1 MLKSMSKFTHLHV
14 HSHYSLLDGVGKIPD
29 LVSAAKEMG
38 MTSLALTDHGV
49 MYGAIEFYEECKKQE
64 IKPIIGVEAYIAPHS
79 MHDKAAKID
88 QKPYHLVLLAKN
100 FTGYQ
105 NLLKIVSIAH
115 LEGYYYK
122 PRIDKET
129 LKKYSEGL
137 IALTACLGGEVP
149 SFASFKDIKSAEK
162 AIEEYLDIFGKEN
175 FYLELQDHPKIPI
188 QKVANDILI
197 DLSKKYGIGLVAT
210 NDVHY
215 INKDDAEAQD
225 VMLCIQTGK
234 FMADTNRMS
243 MKAGGEYLD
252 ISFKSP
258 EEMAETF
265 KNTPEAV
272 SNTVKIAEKCNLEIE
287 IGKFRFPDFPLP
299 KGETNESYLKKLID
313 ERLPKVVTKVTPE
326 IKERLDYEFKVIK
339 DKNYLGY
346 FLIVQDF
353 FHWAKENNIPT
364 NTRGSAAG
372 CFTSYVLGITSPQLN
387 PLDFNLPFERFLNPF
402 RPSAPDID
410 IDIAD
415 SGRDA
420 IIAYVT
426 SKYGKDR
433 VAQIC
438 TFGTMASK
446 AAIRDVARVLGFP
459 YEFGDKLSKLIPF
472 STQTHY
478 ISIKDSVEL
487 VPELKELYQNNPDTK
502 RTIDLASR
510 LEGCA
515 RHVSVHAAGVVIA
528 PDDITKFTPVMRDTK
543 GGRLITQY
551 EMHTVGEDG
560 VGLIKMDFLGLAN
573 LTIIQN
579 VLRIIRKTRNTSL
592 KLDNIPLDDKKTFQM
607 LARGETVG
615 VFQLESEGMQKNIK
629 ELRPTAIYD
638 IMAMVALY
646 RPGPMAFIPEYI
658 RRKRNPSLIKYLDP
672 RLKDILDKSLGLIVY
687 QDDVLM
693 IAIKLAGYNWM
704 EVDKFRKAIGKKI
717 VKEMAA
723 QKEKFFTQI
732 IERGMKKEV
741 ANALW
746 EQIETFAGYGFNK
759 AHAASYGLLA
769 YQTAYL
775 KSHFPSEYMAALL
788 TSEQQR
794 DMDKVAFALA
804 ETKRMKIP
812 VLPPDINKSFTDFG
826 VIPDTWEISYAL
838 AAIKNVGRGTADVI
852 SFDRKEDGVYKNF
865 TDFLTRLGSKIL
877 NKKVIGALAQSGALD
892 SLIERNKVL
901 SNMDNIL
908 KFITDTNKTDA
919 NQMDL
924 FGGGKVKR
932 PEIELKLQD
941 VPPADRKEKL
951 SWEKELLGMYISE
964 HPLTEMGDSL
974 KNHGLPISSIDFKMN
989 EKTIQVAG
997 IVATAK
1003 KILTKKKEPM
1013 IFATLEDLTGKIE
1026 VIVFPR
1032 LLEKNPEIWKSN
1044 QILQIKGR
1052 VNNKDGALKLI
1063 ASEVQPIENTNKIE
1077 PIEVTNPEKLL
1088 ITLTKNANKE
1098 VLEKIKDVLNNFPGD
1113 LPVILKIAANG
1124 GFREVKTKT
1133 KVEGSPHLVSE
1144 LKEILKEG
1152 KVELK

>member
-1 MLKSMSKFTHLHV
+1 MAKTTPNFTHLHV

-29 LVSAAKEMG
+29 LVSRAKEMG
-38 MTSLALTDHGV
+38 MTALALTDHGV
-49 MYGAIEFYEECKKQE
+49 MYGAIEFYEECVKQE
-64 IKPIIGVEAYIAPHS
+64 IKPIIGVETYIAPHS
-79 MHDKAAKID
+79 MHDKVAKID
-88 QKPYHLVLLAKN
+88 MKPYHLVLLAKN

-129 LKKYSEGL
+129 LKKHADGL

-149 SFASFKDIKSAEK
+149 GYASYKDTKSAER
-162 AIEEYLDIFGKEN
+162 AISEYIDIFGKEN
-175 FYLELQDHPKIPI
+175 FYLELQHHPQIPR

-197 DLSKKYGIGLVAT
+197 ELSKKYGLGLVAT

-234 FMADTNRMS
+234 FLADTDRMS
-243 MKAGGEYLD
+243 MKENGEYLD

-258 EEMAETF
+258 EEMAANF
-265 KNTPEAV
+265 KEVPEAI
-272 SNTVKIAEKCNLEIE
+272 SNTQKIADQCNIEIE

-299 KGETNESYLKKLID
+299 KGETNETYLKKLLD
-313 ERLPKVVTKVTPE
+313 ERLPQVVPEVTEE
-326 IKERLDYEFKVIK
+326 IKKRLDYEFQVIK

-372 CFTSYVLGITSPQLN
+372 CFVSYVLGITSPKLN
-387 PLDFNLPFERFLNPF
+387 PLYFNLPFERFLNPF

-426 SKYGKDR
+426 EKYGKDR

-478 ISIKDSVEL
+478 INIHESVEM
-487 VPELKELYQNNPDTK
+487 VSELKDLYENNPDAK

-515 RHVSVHAAGVVIA
+515 RHASVHAAGVVIA
-528 PDDITKFTPVMRDTK
+528 PDDITKFTPIMRDTK
-543 GGRLITQY
+543 GDKLVTQY

-579 VLRIIRKTRNTSL
+579 VLRIIKKTRKLEL
-592 KLDNIPLDDKKTFQM
+592 KLDEIPLDDKKTFQM

-615 VFQLESEGMQKNIK
+615 VFQLESEGMQKHIK
-629 ELRPTAIYD
+629 ELRPTTIHD

-646 RPGPMAFIPEYI
+646 RPGPMAFIPEYVK
-658 RRKRNPSLIKYLDP
+658 RKHNPSLIKYLDP
-672 RLKDILDKSLGLIVY
+672 RMKNILDKSLGLIVY

-693 IAIKLAGYNWM
+693 IAIELAGYNWM
-704 EVDKFRKAIGKKI
+704 EVDKFRKAMGKKI

-759 AHAASYGLLA
+759 SHAASYGLVA

-794 DMDKVAFALA
+794 DLDKVAFALA
-804 ETKRMKIP
+804 EAKRMRIP
-812 VLPPDINKSFTDFG
+812 VLPPDVNKSFTDFG
-826 VIPDTWEISYAL
+826 VIPETWEISYAL
-838 AAIKNVGRGTADVI
+838 ASIKNVGRGTADMI
-852 SFDRKEDGVYKNF
+852 TEERKENGKFKNF
-865 TDFLTRLGSKIL
+865 TDFLMRLGTKVL
-877 NKKVIGALAQSGALD
+877 NKKILEALAQSGALD
-892 SLIERNKVL
+892 SLAERNQVL
-901 SNMDNIL
+901 ANMDVIL
-908 KFITDTNKTDA
+908 KFISELSKANA

-924 FGGGKVKR
+924 FGSAKMEK
-932 PEIELKLQD
+932 PQIELKLQD
-941 VPPADRKEKL
+941 VKPAERKEKL
-951 SWEKELLGMYISE
+951 TWEKELLGMYISE
-964 HPLTEMGDSL
+964 HPLAGMGEAL
-974 KNHGLPISSIDFKMN
+974 KNYGLPISSIDFKMN

-997 IVATAK
+997 IIAQAK

-1013 IFATLEDLTGKIE
+1013 VFASLEDLTGKIE
-1026 VIVFPR
+1026 IIIFPR
-1032 LLEKNPEIWKSN
+1032 LLEKNAEILKSDK
-1044 QILQIKGR
+1044 ILQIKGR
-1052 VNNKDGALKLI
+1052 VNNKDGSLKII
-1063 ASEVQPIENTNKIE
+1063 ASEIQPIENSETVEI
-1077 PIEVTNPEKLL
+1077 IEVTNPEKLS
-1088 ITLTKNANKE
+1088 ITLTKSCNKE
-1098 VLEKIKDVLNNFPGD
+1098 TLEKIKDILNNFPGD
-1113 LPVILKIAANG
+1113 LPVILKIASNG
-1124 GFREVKTKT
+1124 GFREIKTKT
-1133 KVEGSPHLVSE
+1133 KVEGSAHLVSE
-1144 LKEILKEG
+1144 LQSILKDG
-1152 KVELK
+1152 KVRLE